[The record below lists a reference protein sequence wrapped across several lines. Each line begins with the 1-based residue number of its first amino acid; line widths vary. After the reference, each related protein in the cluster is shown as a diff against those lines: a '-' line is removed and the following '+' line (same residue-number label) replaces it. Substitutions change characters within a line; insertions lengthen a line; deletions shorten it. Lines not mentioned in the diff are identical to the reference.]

1 MNILVVGGGGRE
13 HAIAA
18 TLSKSPLTTRL
29 IVAPG
34 NPGIETFAECYPIA
48 ADDIPGQCKLA
59 KDIKADFV
67 FIGPE
72 IPLVLG
78 LKDELEKLGISA
90 FGPSKKAAQLEGS
103 KTFSRNFCKRHNIPQ
118 PEFKYCTDIDTA
130 KKQIDLLNGYC
141 VVKAD
146 GLAAGKG
153 VVVCDK
159 VDQAIIAS
167 REMLEKNKFG
177 DAGKS
182 ILIEE
187 RINGIEASVFAVS
200 DGNNAVLIGTAQDHK
215 RAYDNDEGPNTG
227 GMGAISPAP
236 ALNQNLNE
244 EIFNNI
250 ISPTING
257 MKLER
262 YPYEGILYA
271 GVMITDKG
279 PKVIEFNCRFG
290 DPETQVVLPRLNT
303 DLVSIVQKTIKK
315 NLKNMTIDLIPKNA
329 ITVVIASKG
338 YPGEFEKGVLLP
350 SLKNLNE
357 KNEISVFHSGTSK
370 DKNENLISNGGRVL
384 SITSIGANVQD
395 CRKKAYDVVE
405 AINWEQG
412 FYRKDIG
419 NLWNYLI
426 SLKNSF
432 INFSDLFAENPE

>member
-18 TLSKSPLTTRL
+18 SLSKSPLTTRL
-29 IVAPG
+29 VVAPG
-34 NPGIETFAECYPIA
+34 NPGIETLAECYPIA

-59 KDIKADFV
+59 RDIEADFV

-78 LKDELEKLGISA
+78 LKDELLKLGINA

-103 KTFSRNFCKRHNIPQ
+103 KIFSRNFCKKYNIPQ
-118 PEFKYCTDIDTA
+118 PEFKYCTEIETA
-130 KKQIDLLNGYC
+130 KKQIELLNGYC

-153 VVVCDK
+153 VVVCDA
-159 VDQAIIAS
+159 VDQAIIAAT
-167 REMLEKNKFG
+167 EMLEKNKFG
-177 DAGKS
+177 DAGKL

-200 DGNNAVLIGTAQDHK
+200 DGNDAVLIGTAQDHK

-236 ALNQNLNE
+236 ALDQKLNK

-250 ISPTING
+250 ITPTING
-257 MKLER
+257 MKLEGC
-262 YPYEGILYA
+262 PYEGILYA

-303 DLVSIVQKTIKK
+303 DLVGIVLKTIKK
-315 NLKNMTIDLIPKNA
+315 NLKDITIDFIPQSA

-338 YPGEFEKGVLLP
+338 YPGEFKKGVLLP
-350 SLKNLNE
+350 SLKNFND
-357 KNEISVFHSGTSK
+357 KTEISVFHSGTSK
-370 DKNENLISNGGRVL
+370 DKNGNIVSNGGRVL
-384 SITSIGANVQD
+384 SITSVGANVQD
-395 CRKKAYDVVE
+395 CRQKAYGIVE

-419 NLWNYLI
+419 KL
-426 SLKNSF
+426 
-432 INFSDLFAENPE
+432 

>member
-1 MNILVVGGGGRE
+1 MAYSSKSKAFWSDLFMNILVVGGGGRE

-18 TLSKSPLTTRL
+18 SLSKSPLTKKL
-29 IVAPG
+29 VVAPG
-34 NPGIETFAECYPIA
+34 NPGIETIAECYPVA

-59 KDIKADFV
+59 IDIKADFV

-78 LKDELEKLGISA
+78 LKDELLKLGISS

-103 KTFSRNFCKRHNIPQ
+103 KTFSRNFCKKYNIPQ
-118 PEFKYCTDIDTA
+118 PEFKYCTEIETA
-130 KKQIDLLNGYC
+130 KKQIELLNGYC

-153 VVVCDK
+153 VIVCDT
-159 VDQAIIAS
+159 VDQAIIAAT
-167 REMLEKNKFG
+167 EMLEKNKFG
-177 DAGKS
+177 DAGKL

-200 DGNNAVLIGTAQDHK
+200 DGNDAVLIGTAQDHK

-236 ALNQNLNE
+236 ALDQKLNK

-250 ISPTING
+250 ITPTING
-257 MKLER
+257 MKLEGS
-262 YPYEGILYA
+262 PYEGILYA

-303 DLVSIVQKTIKK
+303 DLVSIVLKTIKK
-315 NLKNMTIDLIPKNA
+315 NLKDITIDFIPQSA

-338 YPGEFEKGVLLP
+338 YPGKFKKRVLLP
-350 SLKNLNE
+350 SLNNFNDKT
-357 KNEISVFHSGTSK
+357 EISVFHSGTSK
-370 DKNENLISNGGRVL
+370 DKNGNIVSNGGRVL
-384 SITSIGANVQD
+384 SITSLGANIQD
-395 CRKKAYDVVE
+395 CRQKAYGIVE
-405 AINWEQG
+405 AINWEHG

-419 NLWNYLI
+419 KL
-426 SLKNSF
+426 
-432 INFSDLFAENPE
+432 

>member
-18 TLSKSPLTTRL
+18 SLSKSPLTTRL
-29 IVAPG
+29 VVAPG
-34 NPGIETFAECYPIA
+34 NPGIETFAECYSVA

-59 KDIKADFV
+59 RDIEADFV

-78 LKDELEKLGISA
+78 LKDELLKLGINA

-103 KTFSRNFCKRHNIPQ
+103 KIFSRNFCKKYNIPQ
-118 PEFKYCTDIDTA
+118 PEFKYCTEIETA
-130 KKQIDLLNGYC
+130 KKQIELLNGYC

-153 VVVCDK
+153 VVVCDA
-159 VDQAIIAS
+159 VDQAIIAAT
-167 REMLEKNKFG
+167 EMLEKNKFG
-177 DAGKS
+177 DAGKL

-200 DGNNAVLIGTAQDHK
+200 DGNDAVLIGTAQDHK

-236 ALNQNLNE
+236 ALDQKLNK

-250 ISPTING
+250 ITPTING
-257 MKLER
+257 MKLEGC
-262 YPYEGILYA
+262 PYEGILYA

-303 DLVSIVQKTIKK
+303 DLVSIVLKTIKK
-315 NLKNMTIDLIPKNA
+315 NLKDITIDFIPQSA

-338 YPGEFEKGVLLP
+338 YPGEFKKGVLLP
-350 SLKNLNE
+350 SLKNFND
-357 KNEISVFHSGTSK
+357 KTEISVFHSGTSK
-370 DKNENLISNGGRVL
+370 DKNGNIVSNSGRVL
-384 SITSIGANVQD
+384 SITSFGANVQD
-395 CRKKAYDVVE
+395 CRQKAYGIVE
-405 AINWEQG
+405 AINWKQG

-419 NLWNYLI
+419 KL
-426 SLKNSF
+426 
-432 INFSDLFAENPE
+432 

>member
-1 MNILVVGGGGRE
+1 
-13 HAIAA
+13 
-18 TLSKSPLTTRL
+18 
-29 IVAPG
+29 
-34 NPGIETFAECYPIA
+34 
-48 ADDIPGQCKLA
+48 
-59 KDIKADFV
+59 
-67 FIGPE
+67 
-72 IPLVLG
+72 
-78 LKDELEKLGISA
+78 
-90 FGPSKKAAQLEGS
+90 
-103 KTFSRNFCKRHNIPQ
+103 
-118 PEFKYCTDIDTA
+118 
-130 KKQIDLLNGYC
+130 
-141 VVKAD
+141 
-146 GLAAGKG
+146 
-153 VVVCDK
+153 
-159 VDQAIIAS
+159 
-167 REMLEKNKFG
+167 MLEKNKFG
-177 DAGKS
+177 DAGNS

-236 ALNQNLNE
+236 ALNQNLNK

-257 MKLER
+257 MKLEG

-271 GVMITDKG
+271 GVMITEKG

-315 NLKNMTIDLIPKNA
+315 NLNNMTIDLIPQNA

-350 SLKNLNE
+350 SLKNFNDR
-357 KNEISVFHSGTSK
+357 NEISVFHSGTSK
-370 DKNENLISNGGRVL
+370 DLNENLISNGGRVL
-384 SITSIGANVQD
+384 SITSIGDNVQD

-419 NLWNYLI
+419 KL
-426 SLKNSF
+426 
-432 INFSDLFAENPE
+432 

>member
-59 KDIKADFV
+59 QDIKADIV

-78 LKDELEKLGISA
+78 LKDELSKLGISA

-118 PEFKYCTDIDTA
+118 PEFKYCTDVDTA
-130 KKQIDLLNGYC
+130 KKQIELLNGYC

-153 VVVCDK
+153 VVVCDT

-236 ALNQNLNE
+236 ALNQNLNK

-257 MKLER
+257 MKLEG

-271 GVMITDKG
+271 GVMITDK
-279 PKVIEFNCRFG
+279 
-290 DPETQVVLPRLNT
+290 
-303 DLVSIVQKTIKK
+303 VSIVQKTIKK
-315 NLKNMTIDLIPKNA
+315 NLKNMTIDLIPQNA

-357 KNEISVFHSGTSK
+357 KNEISVFHSGTAK

-405 AINWEQG
+405 AINWEKG

-419 NLWNYLI
+419 KL
-426 SLKNSF
+426 
-432 INFSDLFAENPE
+432 

>member
-13 HAIAA
+13 HAIAK
-18 TLSKSPLTTRL
+18 TLSKSPLTTKL
-29 IVAPG
+29 VVAPG
-34 NPGIETFAECYPIA
+34 NPGIETFAECIPIA
-48 ADDIPGQCKLA
+48 ADDISGQCKLA
-59 KDIKADFV
+59 RDIKADFV

-78 LKDELEKLGISA
+78 LKDELLKLGISA

-118 PEFKYCTDIDTA
+118 PEFKYCIDIDSA
-130 KKQIDLLNGYC
+130 KKQIELLNGYC

-153 VVVCDK
+153 VVVCDTF
-159 VDQAIIAS
+159 DQAIIAS
-167 REMLEKNKFG
+167 KEMLEKNKFG

-236 ALNQNLNE
+236 ALDQDLNK

-250 ISPTING
+250 ITPTING
-257 MKLER
+257 MKLEGN
-262 YPYEGILYA
+262 PYEGILYA
-271 GVMITDKG
+271 GVMITNKG
-279 PKVIEFNCRFG
+279 PKLIEFNCRFG

-315 NLKNMTIDLIPKNA
+315 NLKEMSIDFIPQNA

-350 SLKNLNE
+350 PLKNFDNE
-357 KNEISVFHSGTSK
+357 IDISVFHSGTSK
-370 DKNENLISNGGRVL
+370 DKNDNLISNGGRVL
-384 SITSIGANVQD
+384 SITSIGVNVKD
-395 CRKKAYDVVE
+395 CRQKAYNIVE
-405 AINWEQG
+405 SLNWDKG
-412 FYRKDIG
+412 FYRRDIG
-419 NLWNYLI
+419 KL
-426 SLKNSF
+426 
-432 INFSDLFAENPE
+432 

>member
-13 HAIAA
+13 HAIAES
-18 TLSKSPLTTRL
+18 LSKSPLTTRL
-29 IVAPG
+29 VVAPG
-34 NPGIETFAECYPIA
+34 NPGIKTIAECYPVA
-48 ADDIPGQCKLA
+48 AEDITGQCKLA
-59 KDIKADFV
+59 RDIKADFV

-78 LKDELEKLGISA
+78 LKDELLKLGISA
-90 FGPSKKAAQLEGS
+90 FGPSKKAAQLEAS

-118 PEFKYCTDIDTA
+118 PEFKYCTNIETA
-130 KKQIDLLNGYC
+130 KKQIELLNGYC

-153 VVVCDK
+153 VVVCNT
-159 VDQAIIAS
+159 VNEAITAS
-167 REMLEKNKFG
+167 KEMLEKNKFG

-200 DGNNAVLIGTAQDHK
+200 DGNNAVFIGTAQDHK

-236 ALNQNLNE
+236 ALNRNLNK

-257 MKLER
+257 MKLEG

-290 DPETQVVLPRLNT
+290 DPETQVMLPRLNT

-315 NLKNMTIDLIPKNA
+315 NLKDIIIDFIPQNA

-350 SLKNLNE
+350 SLKKFNDDT
-357 KNEISVFHSGTSK
+357 EISVFHSGTSI
-370 DKNENLISNGGRVL
+370 DKNENIVSNGGRVL
-384 SITSIGANVQD
+384 SITSIGTNVQD
-395 CRKKAYDVVE
+395 CRKKAYNVVK
-405 AINWEQG
+405 AINWQQG

-419 NLWNYLI
+419 KL
-426 SLKNSF
+426 
-432 INFSDLFAENPE
+432 

>member
-13 HAIAA
+13 HAIAK
-18 TLSKSPLTTRL
+18 TLSKSPLTTKL
-29 IVAPG
+29 VVAPG
-34 NPGIETFAECYPIA
+34 NPGIETFAECIPIA
-48 ADDIPGQCKLA
+48 ADDISGQCKLA
-59 KDIKADFV
+59 RDIKADFV

-78 LKDELEKLGISA
+78 LKDELLKLGISA

-118 PEFKYCTDIDTA
+118 PEFKYCIDIDSA
-130 KKQIDLLNGYC
+130 KKQIELLNGYC

-153 VVVCDK
+153 VVVCDTF
-159 VDQAIIAS
+159 DQAIIAS
-167 REMLEKNKFG
+167 KEMLEKNKFG

-236 ALNQNLNE
+236 ALDQDLNK

-250 ISPTING
+250 IIPTING
-257 MKLER
+257 MKLEGN
-262 YPYEGILYA
+262 PYEGILYA
-271 GVMITDKG
+271 GVMITNRG
-279 PKVIEFNCRFG
+279 PKLIEFNCRFG

-315 NLKNMTIDLIPKNA
+315 NLKEMSIDFIPQNA

-350 SLKNLNE
+350 PLKNFDNE
-357 KNEISVFHSGTSK
+357 IDISVFHSGTSK
-370 DKNENLISNGGRVL
+370 DKNGKLISNGGRVL
-384 SITSIGANVQD
+384 SITSIGVNVKD
-395 CRKKAYDVVE
+395 CRQKAYNIVE
-405 AINWEQG
+405 ALDWDKG
-412 FYRKDIG
+412 FYRRDIG
-419 NLWNYLI
+419 KL
-426 SLKNSF
+426 
-432 INFSDLFAENPE
+432 

>member
-18 TLSKSPLTTRL
+18 SLSKSPLTKKL
-29 IVAPG
+29 VVAPG
-34 NPGIETFAECYPIA
+34 NPGIETIAECYPVA

-59 KDIKADFV
+59 IDIKADFV

-72 IPLVLG
+72 RPLVLG
-78 LKDELEKLGISA
+78 LKDELLKLGISS

-103 KTFSRNFCKRHNIPQ
+103 KTFSRNFCKKYNIPQ
-118 PEFKYCTDIDTA
+118 PEFKYCTEIETA
-130 KKQIDLLNGYC
+130 KKQIELLNGYC

-153 VVVCDK
+153 VIVCDT
-159 VDQAIIAS
+159 VDQAIIAAT
-167 REMLEKNKFG
+167 EMLEKNKFG
-177 DAGKS
+177 DAGKL

-200 DGNNAVLIGTAQDHK
+200 DGNDAVLIGTAQDHK

-236 ALNQNLNE
+236 ALDQKLNK

-250 ISPTING
+250 ITPTING
-257 MKLER
+257 MKLEGS
-262 YPYEGILYA
+262 PYEGILYA

-303 DLVSIVQKTIKK
+303 DLVSIVLKTIKK
-315 NLKNMTIDLIPKNA
+315 NLKDITIDFIPQSA

-338 YPGEFEKGVLLP
+338 YPGKFKKRVLLP
-350 SLKNLNE
+350 SLNNFNDKT
-357 KNEISVFHSGTSK
+357 EISVFHSGTSK
-370 DKNENLISNGGRVL
+370 DKNGNIVSNGGRVL
-384 SITSIGANVQD
+384 SITSLGANIQD
-395 CRKKAYDVVE
+395 CRQKAYGIVE
-405 AINWEQG
+405 AINWEHG

-419 NLWNYLI
+419 KL
-426 SLKNSF
+426 
-432 INFSDLFAENPE
+432 

>member
-18 TLSKSPLTTRL
+18 SLSKSPLTKKL
-29 IVAPG
+29 VVAPG
-34 NPGIETFAECYPIA
+34 NPGIETIAECYPVA

-59 KDIKADFV
+59 IDIKADFV

-78 LKDELEKLGISA
+78 LKDELLKLGISS

-103 KTFSRNFCKRHNIPQ
+103 KTFSRNFCKKYNIPQ
-118 PEFKYCTDIDTA
+118 PEFKYCTEIETA
-130 KKQIDLLNGYC
+130 KKQIELLNGYC

-153 VVVCDK
+153 VIVCDT
-159 VDQAIIAS
+159 VDQAIIAAT
-167 REMLEKNKFG
+167 EMLEKNKFG
-177 DAGKS
+177 DAGKL

-200 DGNNAVLIGTAQDHK
+200 DGNDAVLIGTAQDHK

-236 ALNQNLNE
+236 ALDQKLNK

-250 ISPTING
+250 ITPTING
-257 MKLER
+257 MKLEGS
-262 YPYEGILYA
+262 PYEGILYA

-303 DLVSIVQKTIKK
+303 DLVSIVLKTIKK
-315 NLKNMTIDLIPKNA
+315 NLKDITIDFIPQSA

-338 YPGEFEKGVLLP
+338 YPGKFKKRVLLP
-350 SLKNLNE
+350 SLNNFNDKT
-357 KNEISVFHSGTSK
+357 EISVFHSGTSK
-370 DKNENLISNGGRVL
+370 DKNGNIVSNGGRVL
-384 SITSIGANVQD
+384 SITSLGANIQD
-395 CRKKAYDVVE
+395 CRQKAYGIVE
-405 AINWEQG
+405 AINWEHG

-419 NLWNYLI
+419 KL
-426 SLKNSF
+426 
-432 INFSDLFAENPE
+432 

>member
-18 TLSKSPLTTRL
+18 SLSKSPLTKKL
-29 IVAPG
+29 VVAPG
-34 NPGIETFAECYPIA
+34 NPGIETIAECYPVA

-59 KDIKADFV
+59 IDIKADFV

-78 LKDELEKLGISA
+78 LKDELLKLGISS

-103 KTFSRNFCKRHNIPQ
+103 KTFSRNFCKKYNIPQ
-118 PEFKYCTDIDTA
+118 PEFKYCTEIETA
-130 KKQIDLLNGYC
+130 KKQIELLNGYC

-153 VVVCDK
+153 VIVCDT
-159 VDQAIIAS
+159 VDQAIIAAT
-167 REMLEKNKFG
+167 EMLEKNKFG
-177 DAGKS
+177 DAGKL

-200 DGNNAVLIGTAQDHK
+200 DGNDAVLIGTAQDHK

-236 ALNQNLNE
+236 ALDQKLNK

-250 ISPTING
+250 ITPTING
-257 MKLER
+257 MKLEGS
-262 YPYEGILYA
+262 PYEGILYA

-303 DLVSIVQKTIKK
+303 DLVSIVQNTIKK
-315 NLKNMTIDLIPKNA
+315 NLKDMIIDFIPQNA

-338 YPGEFEKGVLLP
+338 YPGKFKKRVLLP
-350 SLKNLNE
+350 SLNNFNDKT
-357 KNEISVFHSGTSK
+357 EISVFHSGTSK
-370 DKNENLISNGGRVL
+370 DKNGNIVSNGGRVL
-384 SITSIGANVQD
+384 SITSVGANIQD
-395 CRKKAYDVVE
+395 CRQKAYGIVE
-405 AINWEQG
+405 AINWEHG

-419 NLWNYLI
+419 KL
-426 SLKNSF
+426 
-432 INFSDLFAENPE
+432 

>member
-18 TLSKSPLTTRL
+18 SLSKSPLTKKL
-29 IVAPG
+29 VVAPG
-34 NPGIETFAECYPIA
+34 NPGIETIAECYPVA
-48 ADDIPGQCKLA
+48 ADDITGQCKLA
-59 KDIKADFV
+59 IDIKADFV

-78 LKDELEKLGISA
+78 LKDELLKLGISS

-103 KTFSRNFCKRHNIPQ
+103 KTFARNFCKRYNIPQ
-118 PEFKYCTDIDTA
+118 PEFKYCTEIETA
-130 KKQIDLLNGYC
+130 KKQIELLNGYC
-141 VVKAD
+141 VVKAN

-153 VVVCDK
+153 VIVCDT
-159 VDQAIIAS
+159 VDQAIIAAT
-167 REMLEKNKFG
+167 EMLEKNKFG
-177 DAGKS
+177 DAGKL

-200 DGNNAVLIGTAQDHK
+200 DGNDAVLIGTAQDHK

-236 ALNQNLNE
+236 ALDQKLNK

-250 ISPTING
+250 ITPTING
-257 MKLER
+257 MKLEGC
-262 YPYEGILYA
+262 PYEGILYA

-303 DLVSIVQKTIKK
+303 DLVSIVLKTIKK
-315 NLKNMTIDLIPKNA
+315 NLKDITIDFIPQSA

-338 YPGEFEKGVLLP
+338 YPGAFKKRVLLP
-350 SLKNLNE
+350 SLKNFND
-357 KNEISVFHSGTSK
+357 KTEISVFHSGTSK
-370 DKNENLISNGGRVL
+370 DKNGNIVSNGGRVL
-384 SITSIGANVQD
+384 SITSVGTNVQD
-395 CRKKAYDVVE
+395 CRQKAYSIVE

-419 NLWNYLI
+419 KL
-426 SLKNSF
+426 
-432 INFSDLFAENPE
+432 